1 MFSYFKAKI
10 YRDFFTNLLFYRQIR
25 AKTLER
31 YNGEFVDHPASL
43 KCGKKK
49 LHHMQ
54 RYTVYSIL
62 SVVMALRTALGL
74 LALSNCVKQHPNF
87 YS

>member
-49 LHHMQ
+49 TSSYAKIH
-54 RYTVYSIL
+54 SI
-62 SVVMALRTALGL
+62 
-74 LALSNCVKQHPNF
+74 QHIVGSYGIKNGSWSF
-87 YS
+87 SIVQLC

>member
-25 AKTLER
+25 AKILER

-43 KCGKKK
+43 KCKKK
-49 LHHMQ
+49 LSSYAKVH
-54 RYTVYSIL
+54 SIQQFC
-62 SVVMALRTALGL
+62 R
-74 LALSNCVKQHPNF
+74 
-87 YS
+87 

>member
-43 KCGKKK
+43 KC
-49 LHHMQ
+49 
-54 RYTVYSIL
+54 
-62 SVVMALRTALGL
+62 
-74 LALSNCVKQHPNF
+74 
-87 YS
+87 